1 MLSDIHCST
10 KISSAAWDFFS
21 FSAALLYLYTRG
33 FSRKSSL
40 FPNRVF
46 KNRERRSSS
55 SALFHLVIS
64 DQIFQIFSPPPPPK
78 QRSSYRRCCHSGDL
92 SSFRI
97 KSPQIFFD
105 EVSCNLKREIIV
117 KCIARNQIAI
127 GEEKVCSGLHWVGGK
142 LIASKILA
150 TTFLSKWSEHQL
162 SSFKKLFQLIMECG
176 CITKIKRVGGGF
188 YQILH
193 FLLWNLYNFRD

>member
-21 FSAALLYLYTRG
+21 FAAALLYLYTRG

-46 KNRERRSSS
+46 KNREEKKVFFLRFIPSRNIWSNFPNLFSS
-55 SALFHLVIS
+55 L
-64 DQIFQIFSPPPPPK
+64 
-78 QRSSYRRCCHSGDL
+78 QRSSHRWCCSGGDL

-142 LIASKILA
+142 LIASKKFGHHI
-150 TTFLSKWSEHQL
+150 FV
-162 SSFKKLFQLIMECG
+162 KKIRTS
-176 CITKIKRVGGGF
+176 II
-188 YQILH
+188 II
-193 FLLWNLYNFRD
+193 

>member
-21 FSAALLYLYTRG
+21 FAAVLLYLYTRG

-55 SALFHLVIS
+55 FALFHLVIS
-64 DQIFQIFSPPPPPK
+64 DQIFQIFSPPL
-78 QRSSYRRCCHSGDL
+78 QHSSYRWCCRGGDL

-142 LIASKILA
+142 LIASKKFGHHI
-150 TTFLSKWSEHQL
+150 FV
-162 SSFKKLFQLIMECG
+162 KKIRTS
-176 CITKIKRVGGGF
+176 II
-188 YQILH
+188 II
-193 FLLWNLYNFRD
+193 